1 MKQVF
6 VKNLPPNISSTKVV
20 DYFKRFGD
28 VQKYKVCGRDRS
40 AWFAYDSEMCAELA
54 VSRAPH
60 MIGDVRVY
68 VQRNWYHE
76 YLRKGEQGGGR
87 R

>member
-1 MKQVF
+1 MKQIF
-6 VKNLPPNISSTKVV
+6 VKNLPPKISNTKVV

-28 VQKYKVCGRDRS
+28 IQKYKVNNRDRS
-40 AWFAYDSEMCAELA
+40 AWIAYDTEMCAELA
-54 VSRAPH
+54 TSRAPH
-60 MIGDVRVY
+60 MIGNVRVY

-76 YLRKGEQGGGR
+76 YLKKNKEVGGR